1 MNRQEPM
8 TLLGVAK
15 NLLVRLVERG
25 LNVPDARVR
34 RPEMPLRSGPRAEVR
49 PASPLPT
56 VTLAEIYLSQG
67 HRERAL
73 ETLRFLLVRDPGDA
87 QARSLYERLSS
98 GEMQVPEPKLKPE
111 PTEDVPG
118 PAPAAVRVV
127 GSDRRGV
134 PFCEAVRSPDGCIAV
149 RWAVGA
155 PVRSDAQFALQ
166 VVTIRAQWAGP
177 ETTRDLLSVGPA
189 GTREVVADARTVVRF
204 ALGCVTA
211 EGAFT
216 PMAHAP
222 ELEKDESGALFAW
235 TQRGREQLASASG
248 PN

>member
-25 LNVPDARVR
+25 LNVPDARSR
-34 RPEMPLRSGPRAEVR
+34 RLEMPLHREPRAEVR
-49 PASPLPT
+49 PASALPT

-73 ETLRFLLVRDPGDA
+73 ETLRFLLVREPGDA

-98 GEMQVPEPKLKPE
+98 GEMHVPEPKLKPE
-111 PTEDVPG
+111 STEDVHA
-118 PAPAAVRVV
+118 PAPAAVHVV
-127 GSDRRGV
+127 VSDRGGAH
-134 PFCEAVRSPDGCIAV
+134 FCEAVRSLDGCIAV
-149 RWAVGA
+149 RWAAGAVG
-155 PVRSDAQFALQ
+155 PDAQFALQ
-166 VVTIRAQWAGP
+166 VVTIRARWTGP
-177 ETTRDLLSVGPA
+177 ETTRDLLRVGPR
-189 GTREVVADARTVVRF
+189 GTREVIADAQTVVRF

-211 EGAFT
+211 DGAFT
-216 PMAHAP
+216 PLAHAP

-235 TQRGREQLASASG
+235 TQRGREPLAS
-248 PN
+248 